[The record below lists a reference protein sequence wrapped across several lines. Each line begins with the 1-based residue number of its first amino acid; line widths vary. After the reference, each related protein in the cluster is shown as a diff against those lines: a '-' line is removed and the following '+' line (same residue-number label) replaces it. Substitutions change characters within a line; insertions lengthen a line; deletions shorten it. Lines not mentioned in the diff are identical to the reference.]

1 VYTFADGSTEVSTY
15 DKGEQTG
22 PAKFVWTNGAVRE
35 GNKVNGMW
43 DGQVFYTYTEGPRAG
58 KRDTEFW
65 ADGKMQSSQKYY
77 GKGEEVLVE
86 NWEDLQKLETLTKAD
101 T

>member
-1 VYTFADGSTEVSTY
+1 
-15 DKGEQTG
+15 
-22 PAKFVWTNGAVRE
+22 
-35 GNKVNGMW
+35 MW

-77 GKGEEVLVE
+77 GKVLPKIKCRKIDVISINIFRE
-86 NWEDLQKLETLTKAD
+86 KKY
-101 T
+101 